1 MMHNKIDELYPDKID
16 VTDIFAYPTVSKL
29 AEYIKNTDE
38 KNKTINSLSTLME
51 LPKDFFEDVIEEKIH
66 IFSSNIELEAS
77 KKIKKISNKYNVKV
91 SSIFLAIYIYL
102 IYDIAKKQNVIVHF
116 SVSGK
121 FLQLIDVNLEK
132 MEDISELIKKVD
144 DMMELGRTMVH
155 SIVNQ
160 IEPSNR
166 ALMVFCENNSIYE
179 IPYVKNK
186 LVLTVSESY
195 KGYNLKV
202 KFANLN
208 KKRVKDMFYHYI
220 RIIKYITQ
228 NDSFM
233 KGGFT

>member
-1 MMHNKIDELYPDKID
+1 M
-16 VTDIFAYPTVSKL
+16 
-29 AEYIKNTDE
+29 
-38 KNKTINSLSTLME
+38 
-51 LPKDFFEDVIEEKIH
+51 
-66 IFSSNIELEAS
+66 
-77 KKIKKISNKYNVKV
+77 
-91 SSIFLAIYIYL
+91 AIYIYL